1 MQHVGQQDTW
11 KQLVGEAAAKLIE
24 NGMIIGLGTGSTT
37 TYLIHALARRIND
50 GLTIIGAVPTSNATA
65 QLARSLNIP
74 LTSLDAH
81 PELDLTIDS
90 ADEIDPQLSLIKGG
104 GGALLR
110 EKIVASSSRSF
121 VVIADITKLVP
132 QLNHAFPLPIE
143 IVPFAAAPVRR
154 RLEAMGASAQVR
166 MVGNE
171 AYTTDNGNMILDCF
185 FPGGIAT
192 PQELQDRLLH
202 IVGVVETGLFLNM
215 VEQAFIAGPDGM
227 QILH

>member
-1 MQHVGQQDTW
+1 MQHEGQQGTW
-11 KQLVGEAAAKLIE
+11 KQLVGETAAKLIE
-24 NGMIIGLGTGSTT
+24 DGMVIGLGTGSTT
-37 TYLIHALARRIND
+37 TYLIHALARRMND

-65 QLARSLNIP
+65 QLARSLKIP
-74 LTSLDAH
+74 LTSLDAQ
-81 PELDLTIDS
+81 PELDLTIDG
-90 ADEIDPQLSLIKGG
+90 ADEIDPQLNLIKGG
-104 GGALLR
+104 GGA
-110 EKIVASSSRSF
+110 
-121 VVIADITKLVP
+121 DTTKLVP
-132 QLNHAFPLPIE
+132 QLNRAFPLPIE

-185 FPGGIAT
+185 FPGGIVS

-202 IVGVVETGLFLNM
+202 IVGVVDTGLFFNM

-227 QILH
+227 QILHLTSRSTIQVTE